1 MDQQD
6 DPNIEEEQAS
16 AGIAA
21 VPKIEVNT
29 QLENPNCL
37 PKRAMTTA
45 SRTTP
50 LTCPVPGYLQE
61 LASSGL
67 LCVQAGGG
75 SSTKLDLR
83 EESTKLT
90 SEAETN
96 MDSAKTPTPA
106 ASIKKRGVR
115 HSLIFSRFQNTH
127 DAGTH

>member
-1 MDQQD
+1 MDL
-6 DPNIEEEQAS
+6 EEEQAS

-21 VPKIEVNT
+21 VPKTEVNT

-37 PKRAMTTA
+37 PKKAMATA

-67 LCVQAGGG
+67 LCVQAG

-83 EESTKLT
+83 EERPKLT

-106 ASIKKRGVR
+106 APIKKRGVR
-115 HSLIFSRFQNTH
+115 NSLIFSRFQNTH